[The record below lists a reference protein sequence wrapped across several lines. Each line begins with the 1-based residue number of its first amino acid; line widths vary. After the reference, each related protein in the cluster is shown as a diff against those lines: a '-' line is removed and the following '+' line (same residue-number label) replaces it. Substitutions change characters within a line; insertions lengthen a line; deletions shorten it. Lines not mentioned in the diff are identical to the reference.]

1 MHCLRNTEVGDLCT
15 TFTADQNI
23 ARGDIAMNDAA
34 HMCRSKSACNLCSNR
49 CSAAWHQ
56 WANAP
61 QH

>member
-1 MHCLRNTEVGDLCT
+1 MHCLRNTEVGDLCA
-15 TFTADQNI
+15 TFTTDQDI

-34 HMCRSKSACNLCSNR
+34 HMCRSKSARHLSGHR
-49 CSAAWHQ
+49 CSATWHQ